1 MKEFE
6 KIVIGKSSVP
16 ALIITVVLMIA
27 VPIALFIYWRRKHK
41 EQTTISYHCSNIGLV
56 IAELED
62 NAMDVHE
69 MGDAIKLEH
78 AHHFEEYFNEFQMQ
92 YLKKREELA

>member
-1 MKEFE
+1 MTAFE
-6 KIVIGKSSVP
+6 NIVFGQNSIPS
-16 ALIITVVLMIA
+16 LIITVVLMIA
-27 VPIALFIYWRRKHK
+27 IPVIFIIYWRRKHK
-41 EQTTISYHCSNIGLV
+41 EQTNISYHCSNIGLV

-78 AHHFEEYFNEFQMQ
+78 AHHFEEYFNEFQMK
-92 YLKKREELA
+92 YLKKRKELA